1 MRKAFVITFILFIC
15 VFGFL
20 PKTVET
26 AVYIIFVISSAGYI
40 ILHPNTFRVLFQ
52 QNQDT
57 WKLRKMFLYFLA
69 ISILFFFLSF
79 LNLPKLWG
87 IKGLPFRW
95 SYIPR
100 HYIIIVELFMP
111 VCLGYF
117 LQINH
122 VFNRI
127 RTLPLLLAFVLLF
140 FGVRALCVKGLL
152 LILLVL
158 ASWKAEKKVL
168 LLPAFFIFYEQSAYV
183 LGYFALLFVVC
194 FEKTITSYLYKN
206 TVRKI
211 IILTSLA
218 VVLLFLASGFLAYYI
233 ENDANSLWRLRV
245 WINEVGT
252 LAQTYFTGVGFGSAY
267 VTEDIVYMV
276 DNSNMY
282 MDSDGSIETGLFV
295 VANHSSL
302 VNMFYRMGLIGG
314 ALFIAM
320 NIQLVKIVVRS
331 YRDGNKRQKALLW
344 RLFAVWVY
352 ETIIIFLNPGLE
364 MMQFAISY
372 LLSVSFLLAII
383 WDIQNRP
390 PKEAY

>member
-1 MRKAFVITFILFIC
+1 
-15 VFGFL
+15 
-20 PKTVET
+20 
-26 AVYIIFVISSAGYI
+26 
-40 ILHPNTFRVLFQ
+40 
-52 QNQDT
+52 
-57 WKLRKMFLYFLA
+57 
-69 ISILFFFLSF
+69 
-79 LNLPKLWG
+79 
-87 IKGLPFRW
+87 
-95 SYIPR
+95 
-100 HYIIIVELFMP
+100 MP

-140 FGVRALCVKGLL
+140 LGVRALCVKGLL

-183 LGYFALLFVVC
+183 LGYFALLFVVY

-245 WINEVGT
+245 WINEVDT
-252 LAQTYFTGVGFGSAY
+252 LAQTYFTGVGFGSSY

-390 PKEAY
+390 LPKKHIDRQSFHKNK